1 MVTAR
6 HTAHKIVHT
15 YRVAGFPLA
24 SEFPV
29 LALAPFATDRT
40 GPLAGSGRTA
50 SAGTEAALVIERL
63 RPQDWPRFEHKP
75 AIGDDSQRSEGSR
88 GDGQTRYCQN
98 AALGPSRYDLHAA
111 WPEPDTCW
119 LFTRQCLNP
128 EEASATE
135 PSTKRPPESLVESLV
150 SSQARAHRFLISPRG
165 IAVGAVEAGASVDE
179 LLLTGP
185 ALAVALALRSVFL
198 LHASAVVFDG
208 VLCVFLAESG
218 SGKSTLAGY
227 LADHGAQ
234 AVADDILSMSAQ
246 PGIGP
251 VRALGEFPQ
260 WKWPPQQQPFTGNLP
275 ERMRWFFVQPAA
287 GKKITDVAIEPLG
300 QGETLL
306 KLARHGVATRLFNAH
321 SLRQHQTFCQQAASL
336 PGAVLHYPH
345 RWQSLNQVA
354 ACLRAYLKGAD

>member
-6 HTAHKIVHT
+6 HTAHKSVYA
-15 YRVAGFPLA
+15 YRVAGFPLS

-29 LALAPFATDRT
+29 LALAPLARDRT
-40 GPLAGSGRTA
+40 GPLADPGRTA
-50 SAGTEAALVIERL
+50 SAGTEASLVIERL
-63 RPQDWPRFEHKP
+63 CLQDWPRAEYKP
-75 AIGDDSQRSEGSR
+75 AIGDDSQRSGGSR

-98 AALGPSRYDLHAA
+98 VALGPGRYDLHAA

-119 LFTRQCLNP
+119 LFAHQRLNP
-128 EEASATE
+128 EEVSATE
-135 PSTKRPPESLVESLV
+135 SSTKLPTESLVESLV

-165 IAVGAVEAGASVDE
+165 IAVGAVEAGASIDE

-185 ALAVALALRSVFL
+185 ALAVALALRGVFL

-218 SGKSTLAGY
+218 SGKSTLAAH
-227 LADHGAQ
+227 LSAHGAQ
-234 AVADDILSMSAQ
+234 AVADDILPMRAQ
-246 PGIGP
+246 PGTGL

-260 WKWPPQQQPFTGNLP
+260 WKWTPQQQLFTSGLP
-275 ERMRWFFVQPAA
+275 QQMRWFFVQPAA
-287 GKKITDVAIEPLG
+287 GKKSAEVAIEPLG

-321 SLRQHQTFCQQAASL
+321 VLRQHQAFCQQAASL

-345 RWQSLNQVA
+345 RRQSLNQLA
-354 ACLRAYLKGAD
+354 ACLHGYLKGAD